1 VGENTEQGNKRTG
14 NPVDK
19 GPRGFAPTW
28 WKTNLLAE
36 ITRSKMR
43 SEVGGEEEEE
53 YKNQL
58 TA

>member
-1 VGENTEQGNKRTG
+1 VGENTGQGNKRTG

-43 SEVGGEEEEE
+43 SEVGGEEEE
-53 YKNQL
+53 
-58 TA
+58 